1 MEEENVR
8 ISNRRF
14 WRVFIPPLARETV
27 LQVIQAKGMV
37 SSTEYVRCRMRYF
50 ADGAAL
56 GSRAFVD
63 GVFAQFRDRFGPTR
77 QSGART
83 MTGLASEGLFTLR
96 KLRLAVFG

>member
-1 MEEENVR
+1 M
-8 ISNRRF
+8 
-14 WRVFIPPLARETV
+14 
-27 LQVIQAKGMV
+27 IQAKGMV
-37 SSTEYVRCRMRYF
+37 SPTEYVRCRVRYF

-96 KLRLAVFG
+96 KLRVAVFG